1 MSTEEMF
8 YFKPTLTGHLVE
20 LRPFNKEATRAMLDI
35 LKDPEVLIKTGS
47 VSSSEEVNTESSN
60 EETRRWYET
69 RNTQKG
75 RLDLA
80 IFCKKTQQYVG
91 EVVFNDYDP
100 KNHSVNYR
108 IAVGEKGR
116 GRGLGTEATKLMV
129 DYGFTELSLNRI
141 SLEVFEFNKRARYV
155 YSSCGFVTEGRLRQA
170 LYFNGTYHDALL
182 KSVIR
187 EDWEATQN
195 ATTITTA
202 PLTTVRI

>member
-1 MSTEEMF
+1 MF

-20 LRPFNKEATRAMLDI
+20 LRPFNEEATRAMLDI

>member
-1 MSTEEMF
+1 MF

-20 LRPFNKEATRAMLDI
+20 LRPFNEEATRAMLDI
-35 LKDPEVLIKTGS
+35 LKDPEVLIKTSS
-47 VSSSEEVNTESSN
+47 VSSNEDVNTESSN

-129 DYGFTELSLNRI
+129 DYGFTELNLNRI

>member
-1 MSTEEMF
+1 MF

>member
-1 MSTEEMF
+1 MF

-20 LRPFNKEATRAMLDI
+20 LRPFNEEATHAMLDI

-47 VSSSEEVNTESSN
+47 VSSNEDVNTESSN

-108 IAVGEKGR
+108 IAIGEKGR

-129 DYGFTELSLNRI
+129 DYGFTELKLNRI

-195 ATTITTA
+195 PTTITTA